1 MTSAAPTPVEPTKR
15 LAIDPERPL
24 AEALRRSMA
33 GIIRY
38 AQTQADLVGQDA
50 EKAVHGYRKSVRR
63 SRALLRLLRGLIP
76 NEEHAALAEELR
88 AAMRETSAARDAD
101 VMVALVAGHERKS
114 KTRPALDALEELLRE
129 QQAAVV
135 SEGRISRAL
144 REGSQQLG
152 GVPPRVD
159 LHLEPNVDRRAL
171 RKAVADSHRRARK
184 GFRCAQETLEDQDIH
199 DWRKRVKELRYQLE
213 LLEPLTGELKVHH
226 RLADLA
232 ESLGVVTDLIVL
244 RDCALAHRDRLPQES
259 TAHLIKKL
267 EDKVRKKTEA
277 LLERAG
283 DLFKRKPKAFADR
296 VLKGVE
302 SASTSGRLLS
312 PRD

>member
-1 MTSAAPTPVEPTKR
+1 MSDAAQNPIKPTKR

-38 AQTQADLVGQDA
+38 AQSQAEFVSEDA

-76 NEEHAALAEELR
+76 AEEHAALAEELR

-101 VMVALVAGHERKS
+101 VMVALVAGHERKA
-114 KTRPALDALEELLRE
+114 KTKEALDALETLLRE

-135 SEGRISRAL
+135 SEGRITRAL
-144 REGSQQLG
+144 REGSEQLG

-171 RKAVADSHRRARK
+171 RQALAESHRRARK
-184 GFRCAQETLEDQDIH
+184 GFRSARETFEDQDIH

-213 LLEPLTGELKVHH
+213 LLEPLTGELEVHH

-244 RDCALAHRDRLPQES
+244 RDCALAHQSRLPEES

-267 EDKVRKKTEA
+267 ESKVRKKTEA
-277 LLERAG
+277 LLAAAG
-283 DLFKRKPKAFADR
+283 DLFECKPKAFAKR
-296 VLKGVE
+296 VLEGVD
-302 SASTSGRLLS
+302 ASTSGRLLT
-312 PRD
+312 PKG